1 MTTDPKDLDTKYVEE
16 APETGDAF
24 ARQLSRWITGIPLDG
39 MLLFVEE
46 VRKNAA
52 AATSANAQAQQAA
65 KATATDVS
73 RTQQAVRDARGA
85 AEQAAGHVVVA
96 QTAVTQATQQATLA
110 AGASGRSE
118 SSAVRSEAAAKRAQ
132 QIVDEFNPWINQYGY
147 SKVVELEVDRYLI
160 TEKDL
165 GKTLVFKR
173 PTTVVLPAKARDA
186 FPESFFFHVTTEKI
200 SDDIWIDYDHAT
212 DMTHIRHHWPMVR
225 GGYRGT
231 IQLLGDG
238 HWRLFDP
245 LIPIRKNV
253 GECDTRKTTKGQCH
267 GTHYTRES
275 LDGAWR
281 WGLLKQYGKLNAW
294 SLDLLGGVLNNRSMA
309 VPGNLEVLPDGELEM
324 VYSSRPDF
332 TGKMLFGAYL
342 GAEKPKDQLGFYWAE
357 SGFTG
362 NVYAMTIDGYRG
374 TDWFITGLVG
384 EFAEGVKHALVTLT
398 SRHLKEPNGDATVKY
413 LVITSTDGFS
423 WFENR
428 FSVVN
433 GKFGPRKVI
442 AHFPFTIME
451 TGEVYLQEHD
461 GSITLLTYAITP
473 NTWVEKPA
481 ADGFDSIVQ
490 QKAWTNG
497 SYAFVFLNSGDLN
510 CFTHS
515 GSMNKT
521 VSNNETHGI
530 VNACSESGDAIRQ
543 ASVVAIERGT
553 YRFLNVRFVLDE
565 ENPDGYLIVDEHS
578 SFSGNY
584 KEVYQVGSMV
594 MGIDFMTYY
603 VLGRSVDDNELLFQT
618 SDDSSV
624 ALPWKDATTLGYCKY
639 EITNR
644 IIPVIATSLG
654 LFYDRARLEEIEG
667 PDGGDGEEMPS

>member
-1 MTTDPKDLDTKYVEE
+1 MATDPKDLDTKYVEE

-46 VRKNAA
+46 IRKNAA

-73 RTQQAVRDARGA
+73 RTQQAVRDSRAA

-110 AGASGRSE
+110 NGAAGRSE
-118 SSAVRSEAAAKRAQ
+118 ASAVRSEDAAKRAQ
-132 QIVDEFNPWINQYGY
+132 KIVDEFNPWINQYGY
-147 SKVVELEVDRYLI
+147 SKVVELEIDRYPI
-160 TEKDL
+160 TEQDL

-200 SDDIWIDYDHAT
+200 EDSIWIDYDHAT
-212 DMTHIRHHWPMVR
+212 GMTHIRRHWPLVQ

-231 IQLLGDG
+231 VQLLKDG

-245 LIPIRKNV
+245 LTPIQKEV
-253 GECDTRKTTKGQCH
+253 GELDTRKTTKGQCH
-267 GTHYTRES
+267 GITYTREPLNGDS
-275 LDGAWR
+275 R

-309 VPGNLEVLPDGELEM
+309 VPGNLEVLPDGQLEM
-324 VYSSRPDF
+324 AYSSRSDF
-332 TGKMLFGAYL
+332 SGKMLFGTYR
-342 GAEKPKDQLGFYWAE
+342 GDDKPKDQLGFYWAE
-357 SGFTG
+357 NGFTG
-362 NVYAMTIDGYRG
+362 NVYALTIEGYRG
-374 TDWFITGLVG
+374 ADWYISSLIGQ
-384 EFAEGVKHALVTLT
+384 FAEGVKHALVKLT

-433 GKFGPRKVI
+433 GKFGPRKVL

-451 TGEVYLQEHD
+451 TGEVFLQEHD
-461 GSITLLTYAITP
+461 GSVTLLTYAITP
-473 NTWVEKPA
+473 NKWVETQV

-490 QKAWTNG
+490 MKAWSNG

-510 CFTHS
+510 CVTHS
-515 GSMNKT
+515 GSMDKT
-521 VSNNETHGI
+521 VWNNETTGI
-530 VNACSESGDAIRQ
+530 VNACSESGDTIRQ

-553 YRFLNVRFVLDE
+553 DRFLNVRFVLDE
-565 ENPDGYLIVDEHS
+565 DNPDGALLVDEHS

-584 KEVYQVGSMV
+584 KEVYQVGQIV
-594 MGIDFMTYY
+594 MGIDHIEYY
-603 VLGRSVDDNELLFQT
+603 VLGRGVDENELMFQMAN
-618 SDDSSV
+618 DSAV
-624 ALPWKDATTLGYCKY
+624 ALPWKDGVMLGYGKY
-639 EITNR
+639 EVTNR
-644 IIPVIATSLG
+644 IIPVVATSLG
-654 LFYDRARLEEIEG
+654 LFYDRDRKEFIEG
-667 PDGGDGEEMPS
+667 PDEGGGEMPS